1 MLTKGKTMKTAEA
14 QVMLGVR
21 VPAALKGKLAGYCE
35 KSGIKLSYL
44 VTQAI
49 REKLEE
55 LAEDEADLKLA
66 VKRKNEFAKARKG
79 DYMTLSSYAR
89 KKGIKLRVNKNRY
102 CQERCIERCI

>member
-1 MLTKGKTMKTAEA
+1 MKTTEA

-21 VPAALKGKLAGYCE
+21 IPAELKGKLAGYCE

-55 LAEDEADLKLA
+55 MSEDAGDLRLA
-66 VKRKNEFAKARKG
+66 VERKNEGQLVAETSFKAYLKKRRTK
-79 DYMTLSSYAR
+79 SSCL
-89 KKGIKLRVNKNRY
+89 K
-102 CQERCIERCI
+102 

>member
-1 MLTKGKTMKTAEA
+1 MKTGET

-21 VPAALKGKLAGYCE
+21 IPAELKGKLAGYCE

-55 LAEDEADLKLA
+55 IADDAGDLRLA
-66 VKRKNEFAKARKG
+66 VERKNEGHLVAETSFNAYLKKRRTK
-79 DYMTLSSYAR
+79 SSCS
-89 KKGIKLRVNKNRY
+89 K
-102 CQERCIERCI
+102 

>member
-1 MLTKGKTMKTAEA
+1 MKTAEA

-35 KSGIKLSYL
+35 KSGTKISYL

-55 LAEDEADLKLA
+55 ITEDAGDLKLA
-66 VKRKNEFAKARKG
+66 VERKNEGQLVSEASFK
-79 DYMTLSSYAR
+79 DYLKKRRTKSSCS
-89 KKGIKLRVNKNRY
+89 K
-102 CQERCIERCI
+102 

>member
-1 MLTKGKTMKTAEA
+1 MKTAEA

-21 VPAALKGKLAGYCE
+21 VPAELKGKLAGYCE

-55 LAEDEADLKLA
+55 IADDAEDLRLA
-66 VKRKNEFAKARKG
+66 VERKNEGQLVAETSFNAYLKKRRTK
-79 DYMTLSSYAR
+79 SSCS
-89 KKGIKLRVNKNRY
+89 K
-102 CQERCIERCI
+102 

>member
-1 MLTKGKTMKTAEA
+1 MKTGET

-21 VPAALKGKLAGYCE
+21 IPAALKGKLAGYCE

-55 LAEDEADLKLA
+55 MAEDEADLKLA
-66 VKRKNEFAKARKG
+66 LKRKNESAKARKG
-79 DYMTLSSYAR
+79 DYITLETYAR
-89 KKGIKLRVNKNRY
+89 KRGIK
-102 CQERCIERCI
+102 I

>member
-1 MLTKGKTMKTAEA
+1 MKTAEA

-21 VPAALKGKLAGYCE
+21 VPAELKGKLAGYCE

-55 LAEDEADLKLA
+55 LAEEEADLKLA
-66 VKRKNEFAKARKG
+66 LKRRNESAEARKG
-79 DYMTLSSYAR
+79 DYITLESYA
-89 KKGIKLRVNKNRY
+89 KKRGIK
-102 CQERCIERCI
+102 I

>member
-1 MLTKGKTMKTAEA
+1 MKTAEA

-21 VPAALKGKLAGYCE
+21 IPAELKGKLAGYCE

-55 LAEDEADLKLA
+55 IAEDEADLKLA
-66 VKRKNEFAKARKG
+66 LKRKNERAKTRKG
-79 DYMTLSSYAR
+79 DYITLSSYAR
-89 KKGIKLRVNKNRY
+89 KSGIK
-102 CQERCIERCI
+102 I